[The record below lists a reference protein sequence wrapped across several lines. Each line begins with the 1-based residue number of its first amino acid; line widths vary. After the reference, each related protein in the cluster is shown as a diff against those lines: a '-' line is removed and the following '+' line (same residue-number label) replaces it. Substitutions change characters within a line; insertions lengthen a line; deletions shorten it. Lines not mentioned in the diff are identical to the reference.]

1 MNFEKVKEVIVE
13 TANLNA
19 EDIKLE
25 SNLKDDLGLDSLDA
39 VELNMALEE
48 AFELSIADE
57 ELANFVTVKDIVDY
71 IDANAN

>member
-13 TANLNA
+13 TANVNA
-19 EDIKLE
+19 EDVKLE
-25 SNLKDDLGLDSLDA
+25 ANLKEDLGLDSLDA

-48 AFELSIADE
+48 TFNLSIADE
-57 ELANFVTVKDIVDY
+57 DLAKFVTVKDIVDY